1 MLTLL
6 AVWSFATSRRLFQI
20 GILLAGIGSGFIG
33 LGAVGMI
40 LRRPAPPADPAA
52 PPAIAAPPSA
62 PPAVGGVF
70 VSPALIGASVLLVAG
85 FILMILSVHFGV
97 TPWSPRVAR

>member
-1 MLTLL
+1 MWTL

-20 GILLAGIGSGFIG
+20 GILLAGIGSGFVG

-40 LRRPAPPADPAA
+40 LRRPAPPAGPAA
-52 PPAIAAPPSA
+52 PPGAAPG
-62 PPAVGGVF
+62 PPTPAAGGVF
-70 VSPALIGASVLLVAG
+70 VSPALIGASVLMVAG

-97 TPWSPRVAR
+97 QPWSPRPK